1 MPAGISLLWICAMIP
16 SVITLE
22 FKHHNAKD
30 LESFLQRV
38 HRSWPSITNLYSIG
52 KSIEGVDLWV
62 LAIGKHPNEHTVGTP
77 EVKYIGNI
85 HGDELVGREMLLH
98 LIEHLV
104 ENYGTDPTITKIINS
119 TRIHIM
125 PSMNPDGYAMTDLES
140 QCLFS
145 AGRYNKAGIDL
156 NRNFPDY
163 LQQDKLPLQPET
175 EAVINWILNET
186 FVLSLSLH
194 GGALVASYP
203 YDNFKGDTTIHGYS
217 RCPDDDVFI
226 KLAKDFSYN
235 HAGMFY
241 GDECE
246 GTPAFIDGITNGADW
261 YPFEGGMQDYNYI
274 VGQCFELTVEL
285 SCCKNPAASELET
298 FWNESHISL
307 INLFQLVHLGVK
319 GQVLYSD
326 GKPIENA
333 TVKVQDKDNINPFRT
348 NQKGEYYR
356 LLLPGTYVLEVT
368 VPKGHSQSVKVE
380 VFDEVSNFSA
390 LVVNFN
396 FPVSDG
402 SLTTGKYQGS
412 NIASNVEQNI
422 ILLISSV
429 LFPVLFTFNSLV
441 KDVSTL

>member
-1 MPAGISLLWICAMIP
+1 MPASISLLWICAMIP

-22 FKHHNAKD
+22 FKHHSAKD

-38 HRSWPSITNLYSIG
+38 HTSWPSITNLYSIG

-104 ENYGTDPTITKIINS
+104 ENYGTDPTITEIINS

-125 PSMNPDGYAMTDLES
+125 PSMNPDGYAMTDLEGYCVS
-140 QCLFS
+140 S
-145 AGRYNKAGIDL
+145 SGRHNKAGIDL

-163 LQQDKLPLQPET
+163 PQQDKLLLQPET

-203 YDNFKGDTTIHGYS
+203 YDSLKGGINKQNNST
-217 RCPDDDVFI
+217 CPDDDVFI
-226 KLAKDFSYN
+226 QLAKNFSYN

-241 GDECE
+241 GDECD
-246 GTPAFIDGITNGADW
+246 GTPTFKDGITNGAGW
-261 YPFEGGMQDYNYI
+261 YPFEGGMQDYNYV
-274 VGQCFELTVEL
+274 VGQCFELTIEL
-285 SCCKNPAASELET
+285 SCCKNPPASALET

-307 INLFQLVHLGVK
+307 LNFFQTVHLGVK

-326 GKPIENA
+326 GNPIENA
-333 TVKVQDKDNINPFRT
+333 TVKVQNRDNINPFRT

-356 LLLPGTYVLEVT
+356 LLLPGTYTLEVT
-368 VPKGHSQSVKVE
+368 VPKGHSQSANVNVVNE
-380 VFDEVSNFSA
+380 VPNFSA
-390 LVVNFN
+390 LVVNFH

-402 SLTTGKYQGS
+402 SLTTEKYQGS
-412 NIASNVEQNI
+412 NIASNVEQSI
-422 ILLISSV
+422 IILISSV
-429 LFPVLFTFNSLV
+429 LLSFIHF
-441 KDVSTL
+441 